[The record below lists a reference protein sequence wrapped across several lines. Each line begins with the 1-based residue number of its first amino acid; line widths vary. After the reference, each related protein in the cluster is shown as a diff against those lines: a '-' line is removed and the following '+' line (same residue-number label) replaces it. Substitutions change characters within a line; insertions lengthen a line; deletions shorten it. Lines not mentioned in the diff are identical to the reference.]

1 MSFDLSAKRFG
12 WLARAPGAKFRH
24 LGVLVLAALVVYLF
38 LLARSQWSPMHQWN
52 RAFGDAS
59 LILVA
64 FAMAIGPV
72 ARFLRS
78 ARPLLP
84 WRRELGIWGVVLGLV
99 HTAIILGGWVTWDLI
114 RLFGFEFHP
123 SLERY
128 VMVQQGFGLANVIGI
143 AALIYG
149 LALALTSNN
158 FSQRWLGGS
167 VWKFLQQSTYV
178 LWALIVIHTFYFMFM
193 HFLDFHRQTPEPNLF
208 RWPFVGIVVAILAF
222 QSAAFWVTWRANR
235 RDKGGRRG
243 LRDRVV
249 TEDYDPSIEGAST

>member
-12 WLARAPGAKFRH
+12 RLARAPGAKFRH
-24 LGVLVLAALVVYLF
+24 LGVLVLAVLVVYLF
-38 LLARSQWSPMHQWN
+38 LLARSEWSPMHQWN

-59 LILVA
+59 LIFVA

-99 HTAIILGGWVTWDLI
+99 HTAIILGGWVRWDLV

-128 VMVQQGFGLANVIGI
+128 VMLQQGFGLANVIGI
-143 AALIYG
+143 VALIYG
-149 LALALTSNN
+149 MALALTSNN
-158 FSQRWLGGS
+158 YSQRWLGGS
-167 VWKFLQQSTYV
+167 VWKFLQQGTYV

-208 RWPFVGIVVAILAF
+208 RWPFVGIVVVIMILQSVAF
-222 QSAAFWVTWRANR
+222 LATWRA
-235 RDKGGRRG
+235 GRRG
-243 LRDRVV
+243 KGSRGGASSSSRDDNYKAGV
-249 TEDYDPSIEGAST
+249 EGAAT